1 MGFTTLPPVELSL
14 TWLLQQID
22 TTELTSQFKVDVEDT
37 DTKTPRRNDA
47 AQKAVDFAAQL
58 GQWCRMI
65 QQTFLKGLLWR
76 TVHKHNPALPLPQPF
91 TIKQLLGVKDQY
103 SIFNPILPLMEERE
117 PSDGDEASSG
127 VEGRSIIGLQSSNGN
142 DDDHK
147 ALLSSTDI
155 AKLLNEHLRTLDES
169 VVGIETAWP
178 SSSSVDGILLSSS
191 EATLSLLSSH
201 LQDLSSQYTE
211 SMSYIESMMEN
222 QLIAAIGKRLNS
234 SDVDKFVK
242 YHNARLLRPAPQPFS
257 HAIRRP
263 EHYPGNTHLVSNP
276 AFLLSC

>member
-1 MGFTTLPPVELSL
+1 
-14 TWLLQQID
+14 
-22 TTELTSQFKVDVEDT
+22 
-37 DTKTPRRNDA
+37 
-47 AQKAVDFAAQL
+47 
-58 GQWCRMI
+58 
-65 QQTFLKGLLWR
+65 
-76 TVHKHNPALPLPQPF
+76 
-91 TIKQLLGVKDQY
+91 
-103 SIFNPILPLMEERE
+103 MEERE

-263 EHYPGNTHLVSNP
+263 EHYPGNIHLVSNP